1 MYEHRPSKTLS
12 PIYEMDI
19 VEAFEQKVESETHV
33 TDPASEDDQHF
44 AKQDW
49 TLLKQLLSEQVS
61 NLNITDSVPEDL
73 NLAQYLIN
81 QTLLLARDSSKPQ
94 GTAHVGT
101 LNRWSELTSPLD
113 NSSASIS
120 MASFS
125 SEDCSPQ
132 GEWTILELETQH

>member
-1 MYEHRPSKTLS
+1 MYDHRPSKTLS
-12 PIYEMDI
+12 PIYEMD
-19 VEAFEQKVESETHV
+19 VTEAFEQKMESETQG
-33 TDPASEDDQHF
+33 TDMDFEDEQHF

-49 TLLKQLLSEQVS
+49 TLLKQLLSEQDS
-61 NLNITDSVPEDL
+61 NLNITNSVPEDL

-94 GTAHVGT
+94 GKAHVDT
-101 LNRWSELTSPLD
+101 LSRWSELTSPFD
-113 NSSASIS
+113 DSSASIT

-125 SEDCSPQ
+125 SEECSPQ

>member
-1 MYEHRPSKTLS
+1 M
-12 PIYEMDI
+12 
-19 VEAFEQKVESETHV
+19 ESETHV
-33 TDPASEDDQHF
+33 TDTDFEDNQHF

-49 TLLKQLLSEQVS
+49 TLLKQLLSEQDS
-61 NLNITDSVPEDL
+61 NLNITNSLPEDL

-81 QTLLLARDSSKPQ
+81 QTLRLARDSSKPQ
-94 GTAHVGT
+94 GIAHVDT

-113 NSSASIS
+113 NSSASIT

>member
-1 MYEHRPSKTLS
+1 MYDHRPSKTLS
-12 PIYEMDI
+12 PIYEMG
-19 VEAFEQKVESETHV
+19 VTEAFEQKMESETQG
-33 TDPASEDDQHF
+33 TDMDFEDEQHF

-49 TLLKQLLSEQVS
+49 TLLKQLLSEQDS
-61 NLNITDSVPEDL
+61 NLNITNSVPEDL

-94 GTAHVGT
+94 GKAHVDT
-101 LNRWSELTSPLD
+101 LSRWSELTSPFD
-113 NSSASIS
+113 DSSASIT

-125 SEDCSPQ
+125 SEECSPQ

>member
-1 MYEHRPSKTLS
+1 
-12 PIYEMDI
+12 MDVI
-19 VEAFEQKVESETHV
+19 EAFEQKVESETHV
-33 TDPASEDDQHF
+33 TDTDFEDDQHF

-49 TLLKQLLSEQVS
+49 TLLKQLLSEQDS
-61 NLNITDSVPEDL
+61 NLDVTNSVPEYL

-94 GTAHVGT
+94 GIAHIDT
-101 LNRWSELTSPLD
+101 LNRWSELTSPHD
-113 NSSASIS
+113 DSSASIT